1 VLNDTQFETFRHEGY
16 LHLGRLMSDAA
27 LEALQKRMD
36 DLTSGKVV
44 NEGLSFQS
52 EPEAPG
58 QVGMPGFA
66 GPSGRYRK
74 IGGLHHDSLIWDFI
88 TLPASSAIM
97 RRLIEAPLAVHRAMV
112 LLKPA
117 GGGSA
122 LGWHQDTGHGFP
134 AGPTRYFTIW
144 TTLDAATADNGA
156 MYVIP
161 GTHHEGAFTGSW
173 KEVLARSGR
182 EVQALEARKVL
193 LPAAAGES
201 YLIDPRMLHASGANH
216 TSHRRRAMNVIY
228 MPAGATIAG
237 GGNGDYPL
245 IAA

>member
-1 VLNDTQFETFRHEGY
+1 MLNDTQFETFRREGY

-27 LEALQKRMD
+27 LEALQQRMD

-117 GGGSA
+117 GRGSA
-122 LGWHQDTGHGFP
+122 LGWHQDAGDGFP
-134 AGPTRYFTIW
+134 AAATSRSGPPSTRQPPTTAPCTLSRGPTT
-144 TTLDAATADNGA
+144 
-156 MYVIP
+156 
-161 GTHHEGAFTGSW
+161 
-173 KEVLARSGR
+173 KGR
-182 EVQALEARKVL
+182 
-193 LPAAAGES
+193 LPAAGKRCWRAPGGRFKHWKRARCCSRRPPES
-201 YLIDPRMLHASGANH
+201 PI
-216 TSHRRRAMNVIY
+216 
-228 MPAGATIAG
+228 
-237 GGNGDYPL
+237 
-245 IAA
+245 